1 MFFYGR
7 CEEEEEGDEEEIR
20 FTPQVS
26 RVSNNLWSDILWNA
40 TNGKV
45 SRDYLTGT
53 YYQQKFWAIYLNY
66 LVDISIEN
74 GFFNIRF

>member
-1 MFFYGR
+1 MEYFHLRNLSKSCFNLTEFVFYGR

-53 YYQQKFWAIYLNY
+53 YYQ
-66 LVDISIEN
+66 
-74 GFFNIRF
+74 

>member
-1 MFFYGR
+1 MEYFHLRNLSKGCFNLKEVFYGR

-53 YYQQKFWAIYLNY
+53 YYQ
-66 LVDISIEN
+66 
-74 GFFNIRF
+74 